1 MLFPSAFSVLFT
13 ASSLVYL
20 TSLVLAAPLPQSA
33 RDKTVAPLS
42 SSAIAAYSFYTN
54 FVAATYCSV
63 TKEWVC
69 SACELIPGF
78 VPFALGGDGGAV
90 PYWYVGWWPAGST
103 VVVAHQG
110 TDPLEIRALITDAK
124 FFPSSLS
131 PALFP
136 NVSSEVKVH
145 SGFKQAQA
153 ASAPHILAAVKK
165 VLADRNSKSVTVV
178 GHSLGGAIAAL
189 EAVKKVLADR
199 NSKSVTVVG
208 HSLGGAIAALDALYL
223 KLNLP
228 SNIAVKGVTYGQPR
242 VGNPEFANWF
252 DQTISDFSRVTNKKD
267 VIPILPGRFLGFRH
281 SSGEKH
287 IKSKGKW
294 YACEGQ
300 DNTSSDCSIGEVP
313 NILKG
318 NLIDHLGPYEDIWVG
333 TLSC

>member
-189 EAVKKVLADR
+189 
-199 NSKSVTVVG
+199 
-208 HSLGGAIAALDALYL
+208 DALYL

>member
-1 MLFPSAFSVLFT
+1 MLLPGASSLLFT

-20 TSLVLAAPLPQSA
+20 ASLVLAAPLPQSA
-33 RDKTVAPLS
+33 LDKSVAPLS

-124 FFPSSLS
+124 FIPSRLS
-131 PALFP
+131 TTLFP
-136 NVSSEVKVH
+136 NVSSEIKVH

-153 ASAPHILAAVKK
+153 ASAPQILAAVK
-165 VLADRNSKSVTVV
+165 R
-178 GHSLGGAIAAL
+178 
-189 EAVKKVLADR
+189 VLADR

-228 SNIAVKGVTYGQPR
+228 SNIAIKGVTYGQPR

-252 DQTISDFSRVTNKKD
+252 DQTINDFSRVTNKKD

-300 DNTSSDCSIGEVP
+300 DNTSSDCSVGEVP

-333 TLSC
+333 SLSC